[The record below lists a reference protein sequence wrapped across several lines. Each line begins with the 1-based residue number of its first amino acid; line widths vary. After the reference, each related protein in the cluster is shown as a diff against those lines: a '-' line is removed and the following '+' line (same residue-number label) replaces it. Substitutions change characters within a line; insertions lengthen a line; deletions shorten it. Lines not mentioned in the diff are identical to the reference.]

1 MGRRISG
8 KAQKELLQLL
18 RERYKGSS
26 KSDKTKILDEFVALS
41 GCHRKHAIRLLTG
54 TQPTEQSSHI
64 SRRVYDE
71 AVLQVLIVAWEAS
84 DRICGKR
91 LKSVLPAIVAS
102 MEQHGHL
109 DVKQNVRDKVLAV
122 SAASI
127 DRLLKPVRMQTKRR
141 RSKRKKKVSKQVPTK
156 TFSDWNESAP
166 GYLEIDFVAH
176 CGGSLTGSYIHSLV
190 ATDVCSGWTEAIPL
204 LAREQ
209 SLVVAGIQAIEHQFP
224 INILGIN
231 SDNDSAFINKTL
243 LDFCQQADITF
254 TRSRPYRKNDQAW
267 IEQKNGSV
275 IRRFAGYERFSGPVA
290 GQALAKLHA
299 LVRLYVNY
307 FQPSFKLIEKSRE
320 GAKVTKRYDLPATP
334 CDRLLTHPSVT
345 LDIREEIQTRR
356 ASLDPIDLL
365 YRIRKTQA
373 ALAALVSGETNIGP
387 QQEEIKEFLAQ
398 LPRLWQQGEIRPTHT
413 RQSTKPR
420 HWRTRKDPF
429 EKVWV
434 EILPWLQDEPEATAK
449 QLFQRLQIEHP
460 NVFTNGQ
467 LRTLQ
472 RRVKDWRAVMA
483 KQLVFGAL
491 RDDDGSADITPIG
504 MTSQEQMDSDH

>member
-1 MGRRISG
+1 MGRGISG
-8 KAQKELLQLL
+8 ETQTELLRLL

-26 KSDKTKILDEFVALS
+26 KSDKTKILDEFVAVS
-41 GCHRKHAIRLLTG
+41 GFHRKHAIRLLTG
-54 TQPTEQSSHI
+54 PPPTEQSSHL

-71 AVLQVLIVAWEAS
+71 AVQQVLIVAWEAS
-84 DRICGKR
+84 DRICSKR
-91 LKSVLPAIVAS
+91 LKSVRI
-102 MEQHGHL
+102 
-109 DVKQNVRDKVLAV
+109 K
-122 SAASI
+122 
-127 DRLLKPVRMQTKRR
+127 TKRR
-141 RSKRKKKVSKQVPTK
+141 RSKCKKKVSKQVPIK
-156 TFSDWNESAP
+156 TFSDWNEPAP

-176 CGGSLTGSYIHSLV
+176 CGGSLSGSFIHSLV

-209 SLVVAGIQAIEHQFP
+209 SLVVAGIQAIGQQFP
-224 INILGIN
+224 INIPGVN
-231 SDNDSAFINKTL
+231 SDNDSAFINDTL
-243 LDFCQQADITF
+243 LDFCKQADITF

-290 GQALAKLHA
+290 GPALAKLHA

-320 GAKVTKRYDLPATP
+320 GATVTKRYDLPATP
-334 CDRLLTHPSVT
+334 CNRLLTHPSVH
-345 LDIREEIQTRR
+345 LDIREEIQVRR

-365 YRIRKTQA
+365 YRIR
-373 ALAALVSGETNIGP
+373 
-387 QQEEIKEFLAQ
+387 
-398 LPRLWQQGEIRPTHT
+398 PTHT
-413 RQSTKPR
+413 CQSTKPR

-429 EKVWV
+429 EKVWI
-434 EILPWLQDEPEATAK
+434 EILRWLQNEPEATAK
-449 QLFQRLQIEHP
+449 QLFQRLQILHP
-460 NVFTNGQ
+460 GVFNGQ

-491 RDDDGSADITPIG
+491 RDDDGSAEITPIG
-504 MTSQEQMDSDH
+504 MTSQEQMDTDH

>member
-1 MGRRISG
+1 MGRGISG
-8 KAQKELLQLL
+8 ETQIELLRLL

-26 KSDKTKILDEFVALS
+26 KSDKTKILDEFVAVS
-41 GCHRKHAIRLLTG
+41 GFHRKHAIRLLTG
-54 TQPTEQSSHI
+54 SQPTEQSSYL

-71 AVLQVLIVAWEAS
+71 AVQQVLIVAWEVS

-91 LKSVLPAIVAS
+91 LKSVLPSIIEA
-102 MEQHGHL
+102 MERHGHL
-109 DVKQNVRDKVLAV
+109 DVEQIVRDKVLAV
-122 SAASI
+122 SAATI
-127 DRLLKPVRMQTKRR
+127 DRLLKPVRMKTKRR
-141 RSKRKKKVSKQVPTK
+141 RSKCKKKVSKQVPIK
-156 TFSDWNESAP
+156 TFSDWNEPAP

-176 CGGSLTGSYIHSLV
+176 CGGLLSGSFIHSLV

-209 SLVVAGIQAIEHQFP
+209 SLVVAGIQAIEQQLP
-224 INILGIN
+224 INILGVN
-231 SDNDSAFINKTL
+231 SDNDSAFINDTL
-243 LDFCQQADITF
+243 LDFCKQADITF

-307 FQPSFKLIEKSRE
+307 FQPSFKLIEKSSE
-320 GAKVTKRYDLPATP
+320 GATVTKRYDLPATP
-334 CDRLLTHPSVT
+334 CDRLLTHPSVN
-345 LDIREEIQTRR
+345 LDIREEIQLRR

-365 YRIRKTQA
+365 YRIRTTQA
-373 ALAALVSGETNIGP
+373 ALAALVSGETDIG
-387 QQEEIKEFLAQ
+387 QQQDEINDFLAQ

-429 EKVWV
+429 EKVWI
-434 EILPWLQDEPEATAK
+434 EILRWLQNEPEATAK
-449 QLFQRLQIEHP
+449 QLFQRLQIQHP
-460 NVFTNGQ
+460 GVFNGQ

-491 RDDDGSADITPIG
+491 RDDNGSAEITPIG
-504 MTSQEQMDSDH
+504 MMSQEQMDTDH

>member
-1 MGRRISG
+1 MGRGISG
-8 KAQKELLQLL
+8 ETQTELLRLL

-26 KSDKTKILDEFVALS
+26 KSDKTKILDEFVAVS
-41 GCHRKHAIRLLTG
+41 GFHRKHAIRLLTG
-54 TQPTEQSSHI
+54 PPPTEQSSHL

-71 AVLQVLIVAWEAS
+71 AVQQVLVVAWEAS
-84 DRICGKR
+84 DRICSKR
-91 LKSVLPAIVAS
+91 LKSVRI
-102 MEQHGHL
+102 
-109 DVKQNVRDKVLAV
+109 K
-122 SAASI
+122 
-127 DRLLKPVRMQTKRR
+127 TKRR
-141 RSKRKKKVSKQVPTK
+141 RSKCKKKVSKQVPTK
-156 TFSDWNESAP
+156 TFSDWNEPAP

-176 CGGSLTGSYIHSLV
+176 CGGSLSGSFIHSLV

-209 SLVVAGIQAIEHQFP
+209 SLVVAGIQAIGQQFP
-224 INILGIN
+224 INIPGVN
-231 SDNDSAFINKTL
+231 SDNDSAFINDTL
-243 LDFCQQADITF
+243 LDFCKQADITF

-290 GQALAKLHA
+290 GPALAKLHA

-320 GAKVTKRYDLPATP
+320 GATVTKRYDLPATP
-334 CDRLLTHPSVT
+334 CNRLLTHPSVH
-345 LDIREEIQTRR
+345 LDIREEIQVRR

-365 YRIRKTQA
+365 YRIRT
-373 ALAALVSGETNIGP
+373 
-387 QQEEIKEFLAQ
+387 
-398 LPRLWQQGEIRPTHT
+398 THT

-429 EKVWV
+429 EKVWI
-434 EILPWLQDEPEATAK
+434 EILRWLQNEPEATAK
-449 QLFQRLQIEHP
+449 QLFQRLQILHP
-460 NVFTNGQ
+460 GVFNGQ

-491 RDDDGSADITPIG
+491 RDDDGSAEITPIG
-504 MTSQEQMDSDH
+504 MTSQEQMDTDH

>member
-1 MGRRISG
+1 MGRGISG
-8 KAQKELLQLL
+8 ETQIELLRLL
-18 RERYKGSS
+18 RDRYKGSS
-26 KSDKTKILDEFVALS
+26 KSDKTKILDEFVAVS
-41 GCHRKHAIRLLTG
+41 GFHRKHAIRLLTG
-54 TQPTEQSSHI
+54 PPPTEQSSHL

-71 AVLQVLIVAWEAS
+71 AVQQVLIVAWEAS
-84 DRICGKR
+84 DRICSKR
-91 LKSVLPAIVAS
+91 LKSVLPSIVEA
-102 MEQHGHL
+102 MERHGHL
-109 DVKQNVRDKVLAV
+109 DVEQIVRDKVLAV
-122 SAASI
+122 SAATI
-127 DRLLKPVRMQTKRR
+127 DRLLKPVRIKAKRR
-141 RSKRKKKVSKQVPTK
+141 RSKCKKKVSKQVPIK
-156 TFSDWNESAP
+156 TFSDWNEPAP

-176 CGGSLTGSYIHSLV
+176 CGGSLSGSFIHSLV

-209 SLVVAGIQAIEHQFP
+209 SLVVAGIQAIGQQFP
-224 INILGIN
+224 INILGVN
-231 SDNDSAFINKTL
+231 SDNDSAFINDTL
-243 LDFCQQADITF
+243 LDFCNQADITF

-320 GAKVTKRYDLPATP
+320 GATVTKRYDLPATP
-334 CDRLLTHPSVT
+334 CDRLLTHPSVH
-345 LDIREEIQTRR
+345 LDIREEIQIRR

-373 ALAALVSGETNIGP
+373 ALAALVSGETDIGH
-387 QQEEIKEFLAQ
+387 QQDEIKDFLAQ

-413 RQSTKPR
+413 CQSTKSR

-429 EKVWV
+429 EKVWI
-434 EILPWLQDEPEATAK
+434 EILPWLQNEPEATAK
-449 QLFQRLQIEHP
+449 QLFQRLQILHP
-460 NVFTNGQ
+460 GVFNGQ

-491 RDDDGSADITPIG
+491 RDDNGSAEITPIG
-504 MTSQEQMDSDH
+504 MMSQEQMDTDH

>member
-1 MGRRISG
+1 M
-8 KAQKELLQLL
+8 
-18 RERYKGSS
+18 
-26 KSDKTKILDEFVALS
+26 
-41 GCHRKHAIRLLTG
+41 
-54 TQPTEQSSHI
+54 
-64 SRRVYDE
+64 
-71 AVLQVLIVAWEAS
+71 
-84 DRICGKR
+84 
-91 LKSVLPAIVAS
+91 
-102 MEQHGHL
+102 
-109 DVKQNVRDKVLAV
+109 
-122 SAASI
+122 
-127 DRLLKPVRMQTKRR
+127 
-141 RSKRKKKVSKQVPTK
+141 
-156 TFSDWNESAP
+156 
-166 GYLEIDFVAH
+166 
-176 CGGSLTGSYIHSLV
+176 
-190 ATDVCSGWTEAIPL
+190 
-204 LAREQ
+204 
-209 SLVVAGIQAIEHQFP
+209 
-224 INILGIN
+224 
-231 SDNDSAFINKTL
+231 
-243 LDFCQQADITF
+243 
-254 TRSRPYRKNDQAW
+254 
-267 IEQKNGSV
+267 
-275 IRRFAGYERFSGPVA
+275 
-290 GQALAKLHA
+290 
-299 LVRLYVNY
+299 
-307 FQPSFKLIEKSRE
+307 
-320 GAKVTKRYDLPATP
+320 TKRYDLPATP

-365 YRIRKTQA
+365 YRIRKTLA